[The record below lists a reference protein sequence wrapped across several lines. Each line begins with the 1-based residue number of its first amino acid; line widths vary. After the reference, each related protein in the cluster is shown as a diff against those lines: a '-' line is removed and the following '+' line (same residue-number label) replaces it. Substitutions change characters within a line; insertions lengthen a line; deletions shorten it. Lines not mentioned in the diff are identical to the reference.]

1 MPKGDETIM
10 TLKIENSF
18 TLKGGVVTGKRMLGK
33 CHESSLRLT
42 KLNLKRKEE
51 RKLMLGVEGTYKYTN
66 SRR

>member
-1 MPKGDETIM
+1 MVDNEW
-10 TLKIENSF
+10 KIQ
-18 TLKGGVVTGKRMLGK
+18 KIVVTGKRMLGK
-33 CHESSLRLT
+33 CHESSFRLT